1 MRVYNL
7 IYHPLSQLDMGRIQI
22 LKTDATRYT
31 AHEIDIM
38 CRKCHAS
45 LGDILHICPK
55 RLVTKCKNCGEIAE
69 IETSIETYY
78 STYRFGQ

>member
-1 MRVYNL
+1 
-7 IYHPLSQLDMGRIQI
+7 MGRIQI

-38 CRKCHAS
+38 CRECHAS

-69 IETSIETYY
+69 IETS
-78 STYRFGQ
+78 FGDNHMLGYTRN